1 ELDVRSFYNLAA
13 QLWTEQDLLSDS
25 TLDADVSAGI
35 RKERQRSRI
44 LQFLMKLRPEFES
57 TRSQL
62 ISANTTKV
70 DTILGDLVRAETRLK
85 TQAKLDGNSVEGSVF
100 AATYRGSGGR
110 PQFTF
115 PSQVNSSSNSQV
127 VVPSSGKSESRCHH
141 CNEPGHFRNHCRNR
155 NFCTYCKKSGHII
168 LDCSRAS
175 GRRGA
180 NVGGSDRSS
189 ISRPTFYAQS
199 FTAES
204 PSAASDDRITQ
215 LVQAALQQA
224 LPTALQACF
233 SAFGVSGDQKTRTR
247 IGKGHKD
254 GRTFYLDQLG
264 ATSIPGASTFSVQS
278 GARQIWDLW
287 HSRLGHPHSA
297 RLQLMFRNKLLPMSD
312 SMKNII
318 PLDESCVHCIG
329 AKAHKIPFQSGFSSD
344 MDIFDLVHSDLWGPS
359 PVTSRLGYRYFALFI
374 DHASRYTWIYPLR
387 LKSELIR
394 VTQAFVLMIQTQF
407 HKTIKRLQSDPG
419 GEYNSNDL
427 RAFYQSH
434 GILYQQSCLGVSEQN
449 GVVERKNRHVLELA
463 RAILLQTN
471 VPSTFWP
478 EVVSTVTYLINR
490 QPSATLGHV
499 SPYMKLFGK
508 SPQYSFLRTF
518 GCVCYV
524 LLPRTERTKLTSKA
538 AKCVFVG
545 YSEHHKGYL
554 CYDPIQRR
562 VRIAYHVIF
571 MERIF
576 YYSSSSSSS
585 STPASSRMVPAYDP
599 FSVSIDEGPT
609 APLDSDPPDLGSS
622 GSSSTSSS
630 SNSSTSSTAD
640 SNPAKALSNTSSSS
654 SLAST
659 SLADPPPRRS
669 YHSNLGQTPS
679 HLNDFV
685 IYATGQSSIPIPRN
699 YKEASLDP
707 NWCRAMDDE
716 SAALDVNN
724 TWSIVPRPPPPK
736 RVLGSKWV
744 FTVKTHPDGT
754 LDRYKARLVAQ
765 GFRQEYGIDYEET
778 FAPVAKMQTVRTL
791 LAVASQRN
799 WPLLQLD
806 VKNAFLHGDLH
817 ETVYLECPP
826 GYNKTGSD
834 VVCRLHRS
842 LYGLKQAPRAWFEKF
857 QSTIA
862 NTGFHQSQS
871 DPSLFLK
878 KSATGITVLLIY
890 VDDMILTGDD
900 MDEIA
905 RTKQALQEHFHLKEL
920 GHLSYFLGLEI
931 QRSPKGIFVNQKKYI
946 VDLLADAGC
955 AECSPCSTPM
965 EMNLKLS
972 KDEGEALSDPT
983 FYRRLVGSL
992 IYLVSTRPDVAYAV
1006 QVVSQFMSLPRKP
1019 HLNAV
1024 YRILRYLQG
1033 THSLGIYLPSSRTSE
1048 LRAYAD
1054 ADYAGCV
1061 DTRRSTSGW
1070 CVKVGNSCVAWR
1082 CKKQDR
1088 VSKSSTEAEYRSM
1101 SEVCSEIVWLRRL
1114 LEELGSVVD
1123 GPAQLYADNTSA
1135 IQIASNPVLHDRTK
1149 HIETH
1154 VHYIR
1159 ELIQAKEIGVNYLHT
1174 DDQIADIF
1182 TKAVPTSRHWYLTD
1196 KLMCRDQ
1203 HQFEGGC

>member
-1 ELDVRSFYNLAA
+1 MNNAKVFSWFLGAIDQNIALTLRTFDCAADVWTHLKKTYSQVNHSRVFEVEYELAKMTQGELDVRSFYNVVA

-189 ISRPTFYAQS
+189 ISRPTFSAQS
-199 FTAES
+199 STAES

-254 GRTFYLDQLG
+254 GRNFYLDQLG

-329 AKAHKIPFQSGFSSD
+329 AKAHKLPFQSGFSSD
-344 MDIFDLVHSDLWGPS
+344 MNIFDLVHSDLWGPS
-359 PVTSRLGYRYFALFI
+359 LVTSRLGYRYFALFI

-508 SPQYSFLRTF
+508 SPQYSFL
-518 GCVCYV
+518 
-524 LLPRTERTKLTSKA
+524 
-538 AKCVFVG
+538 
-545 YSEHHKGYL
+545 
-554 CYDPIQRR
+554 
-562 VRIAYHVIF
+562 
-571 MERIF
+571 
-576 YYSSSSSSS
+576 
-585 STPASSRMVPAYDP
+585 
-599 FSVSIDEGPT
+599 
-609 APLDSDPPDLGSS
+609 
-622 GSSSTSSS
+622 
-630 SNSSTSSTAD
+630 
-640 SNPAKALSNTSSSS
+640 
-654 SLAST
+654 
-659 SLADPPPRRS
+659 
-669 YHSNLGQTPS
+669 
-679 HLNDFV
+679 
-685 IYATGQSSIPIPRN
+685 
-699 YKEASLDP
+699 
-707 NWCRAMDDE
+707 
-716 SAALDVNN
+716 
-724 TWSIVPRPPPPK
+724 
-736 RVLGSKWV
+736 
-744 FTVKTHPDGT
+744 
-754 LDRYKARLVAQ
+754 
-765 GFRQEYGIDYEET
+765 
-778 FAPVAKMQTVRTL
+778 
-791 LAVASQRN
+791 
-799 WPLLQLD
+799 
-806 VKNAFLHGDLH
+806 
-817 ETVYLECPP
+817 
-826 GYNKTGSD
+826 
-834 VVCRLHRS
+834 
-842 LYGLKQAPRAWFEKF
+842 
-857 QSTIA
+857 
-862 NTGFHQSQS
+862 
-871 DPSLFLK
+871 
-878 KSATGITVLLIY
+878 
-890 VDDMILTGDD
+890 
-900 MDEIA
+900 
-905 RTKQALQEHFHLKEL
+905 
-920 GHLSYFLGLEI
+920 
-931 QRSPKGIFVNQKKYI
+931 
-946 VDLLADAGC
+946 
-955 AECSPCSTPM
+955 
-965 EMNLKLS
+965 
-972 KDEGEALSDPT
+972 
-983 FYRRLVGSL
+983 
-992 IYLVSTRPDVAYAV
+992 
-1006 QVVSQFMSLPRKP
+1006 
-1019 HLNAV
+1019 
-1024 YRILRYLQG
+1024 
-1033 THSLGIYLPSSRTSE
+1033 
-1048 LRAYAD
+1048 
-1054 ADYAGCV
+1054 
-1061 DTRRSTSGW
+1061 
-1070 CVKVGNSCVAWR
+1070 
-1082 CKKQDR
+1082 
-1088 VSKSSTEAEYRSM
+1088 
-1101 SEVCSEIVWLRRL
+1101 
-1114 LEELGSVVD
+1114 
-1123 GPAQLYADNTSA
+1123 
-1135 IQIASNPVLHDRTK
+1135 
-1149 HIETH
+1149 
-1154 VHYIR
+1154 
-1159 ELIQAKEIGVNYLHT
+1159 
-1174 DDQIADIF
+1174 
-1182 TKAVPTSRHWYLTD
+1182 
-1196 KLMCRDQ
+1196 
-1203 HQFEGGC
+1203 

>member
-1 ELDVRSFYNLAA
+1 MATDNPEVFSTRFNGQNYAIWSFQFQFFIEGKDLSDYLDGKAKKPTEDATAAAKKNWKMNNAKVFSWFLGAIDQNIALTLRTFDCAADVWTHLKKTYSQVNHSRVFEVEYELAKMTQGELDVRSFYNVVA

-189 ISRPTFYAQS
+189 ISRPTFSAQS
-199 FTAES
+199 STAES

-233 SAFGVSGDQKTRTR
+233 SAFGVSGKSSSRPWFLDSASFNHMTNDASLFMSYSPVRNMHVEVANGNTLSVAGLGTVKTPGMILEKTLHVPALLPNLISVGQLTDNGYVVSFSSDGCDVQDQKTRTR

-254 GRTFYLDQLG
+254 GRNFYLDQLG

-329 AKAHKIPFQSGFSSD
+329 AKAHKLPFQSGFSSD
-344 MDIFDLVHSDLWGPS
+344 MNIFDLVHSDLWGPS
-359 PVTSRLGYRYFALFI
+359 LVTSRLGYRYFALFI

-508 SPQYSFLRTF
+508 SPQYSFL
-518 GCVCYV
+518 
-524 LLPRTERTKLTSKA
+524 
-538 AKCVFVG
+538 
-545 YSEHHKGYL
+545 
-554 CYDPIQRR
+554 
-562 VRIAYHVIF
+562 
-571 MERIF
+571 
-576 YYSSSSSSS
+576 
-585 STPASSRMVPAYDP
+585 
-599 FSVSIDEGPT
+599 
-609 APLDSDPPDLGSS
+609 
-622 GSSSTSSS
+622 
-630 SNSSTSSTAD
+630 
-640 SNPAKALSNTSSSS
+640 
-654 SLAST
+654 
-659 SLADPPPRRS
+659 
-669 YHSNLGQTPS
+669 
-679 HLNDFV
+679 
-685 IYATGQSSIPIPRN
+685 
-699 YKEASLDP
+699 
-707 NWCRAMDDE
+707 
-716 SAALDVNN
+716 
-724 TWSIVPRPPPPK
+724 
-736 RVLGSKWV
+736 
-744 FTVKTHPDGT
+744 
-754 LDRYKARLVAQ
+754 
-765 GFRQEYGIDYEET
+765 
-778 FAPVAKMQTVRTL
+778 
-791 LAVASQRN
+791 
-799 WPLLQLD
+799 
-806 VKNAFLHGDLH
+806 
-817 ETVYLECPP
+817 
-826 GYNKTGSD
+826 
-834 VVCRLHRS
+834 
-842 LYGLKQAPRAWFEKF
+842 
-857 QSTIA
+857 
-862 NTGFHQSQS
+862 
-871 DPSLFLK
+871 
-878 KSATGITVLLIY
+878 
-890 VDDMILTGDD
+890 
-900 MDEIA
+900 
-905 RTKQALQEHFHLKEL
+905 
-920 GHLSYFLGLEI
+920 
-931 QRSPKGIFVNQKKYI
+931 
-946 VDLLADAGC
+946 
-955 AECSPCSTPM
+955 
-965 EMNLKLS
+965 
-972 KDEGEALSDPT
+972 
-983 FYRRLVGSL
+983 
-992 IYLVSTRPDVAYAV
+992 
-1006 QVVSQFMSLPRKP
+1006 
-1019 HLNAV
+1019 
-1024 YRILRYLQG
+1024 
-1033 THSLGIYLPSSRTSE
+1033 
-1048 LRAYAD
+1048 
-1054 ADYAGCV
+1054 
-1061 DTRRSTSGW
+1061 
-1070 CVKVGNSCVAWR
+1070 
-1082 CKKQDR
+1082 
-1088 VSKSSTEAEYRSM
+1088 
-1101 SEVCSEIVWLRRL
+1101 
-1114 LEELGSVVD
+1114 
-1123 GPAQLYADNTSA
+1123 
-1135 IQIASNPVLHDRTK
+1135 
-1149 HIETH
+1149 
-1154 VHYIR
+1154 
-1159 ELIQAKEIGVNYLHT
+1159 
-1174 DDQIADIF
+1174 
-1182 TKAVPTSRHWYLTD
+1182 
-1196 KLMCRDQ
+1196 
-1203 HQFEGGC
+1203 